1 MAVHAEAGGSAA
13 QMPVDSV
20 SIADRNRGRLHAFPG
35 HPAPAA
41 VAHGVTR
48 TELLDLKHLDLQ
60 RSHGVETDS
69 GQGADAVDAYSE
81 TYHVEL
87 VLGEAFDSGGIQDM
101 PERPVA
107 DGRTQFF
114 RTLAEKPDLREGEF
128 ILGRIFGGRKVGVY
142 RLHPD
147 FVMGFQEGLQGGQLV
162 GHEAETVH
170 AGIELDVHRPGFQA
184 ALPQGS
190 AQGLE
195 RVEIRDARFEP
206 VVDYLG
212 EEVGSGGEHQYRQ
225 RDSVASELHPFDR
238 QGHCKV
244 VGSFRLEHG
253 GEFHGSVAV
262 GVGLHEHEQPG
273 GRLQQGAEIS
283 IVVPAGRDAEFQ
295 PGEIVFVVHLV
306 SQTES

>member
-41 VAHGVTR
+41 VAHGVAR

-114 RTLAEKPDLREGEF
+114 RTLAEKPDLRKGEF

-147 FVMGFQEGLQGGQLV
+147 LVMGFQEGLQGGQLV

-170 AGIELDVHRPGFQA
+170 AGIELDVHRP
-184 ALPQGS
+184 
-190 AQGLE
+190 
-195 RVEIRDARFEP
+195 
-206 VVDYLG
+206 
-212 EEVGSGGEHQYRQ
+212 
-225 RDSVASELHPFDR
+225 
-238 QGHCKV
+238 
-244 VGSFRLEHG
+244 
-253 GEFHGSVAV
+253 
-262 GVGLHEHEQPG
+262 
-273 GRLQQGAEIS
+273 
-283 IVVPAGRDAEFQ
+283 
-295 PGEIVFVVHLV
+295 
-306 SQTES
+306 